1 MDKLKNILIKN
12 KLNLILLIIFI
23 LILVFGII
31 ADLNYYPVI
40 SVNNVPIS
48 AKKLNINMRAAIY
61 YLNTY
66 KKLQEERGFNQNAF
80 ASLKELSQEEIK
92 LFVLNQLIEN
102 ELIHQEAEKRI
113 GSNLKDLVNE
123 KINNYLNPE
132 LESAAL
138 EIYGLNKNDFKN
150 EILIPQ
156 AEKDIL
162 AGRLFLENKNIA
174 DWLKEQKKQA
184 KIIVF
189 DKKIKWNGE
198 NLELNK

>member
-1 MDKLKNILIKN
+1 MNKLKNILIKN

-31 ADLNYYPVI
+31 ANLNYYPVI

-66 KKLQEERGFNQNAF
+66 KKLQEERWFNQNTS

-102 ELIHQEAEKRI
+102 ELIHQETEKRI
-113 GSNLKDLVNE
+113 GSKLKDLVNE

>member
-1 MDKLKNILIKN
+1 MNKLKNILIKN
-12 KLNLILLIIFI
+12 KLNLILLIILI

-31 ADLNYYPVI
+31 ASLNYYPVI

-48 AKKLNINMRAAIY
+48 AKKVNINMRAAIY
-61 YLNTY
+61 YFNTY
-66 KKLQEERGFNQNAF
+66 KKLEEDRGLNQNAST
-80 ASLKELSQEEIK
+80 SLKELSGEEIK

-102 ELIHQEAEKRI
+102 ELIHQEVKKRI
-113 GSNLKDLVNE
+113 GSNLKDLIDE
-123 KINNYLNPE
+123 KINNYLNSE
-132 LESAAL
+132 IESAAL

-184 KIIVF
+184 KVIVF
-189 DKKIKWNGE
+189 DKKFKWNGE

>member
-1 MDKLKNILIKN
+1 MNKLKNILIKN

-23 LILVFGII
+23 LILIFGII
-31 ADLNYYPVI
+31 ANLNYYPVI

-66 KKLQEERGFNQNAF
+66 KKLQEERGLNQNTST
-80 ASLKELSQEEIK
+80 SLKELSQEEIK
-92 LFVLNQLIEN
+92 LFVLNQLIKN
-102 ELIHQEAEKRI
+102 ELIHQEVKKRL
-113 GSNLKDLVNE
+113 GSNLKNLIDG
-123 KINNYLNPE
+123 KINNYLNSE
-132 LESAAL
+132 IEKAAL

>member
-1 MDKLKNILIKN
+1 MNKLKNILIKN
-12 KLNLILLIIFI
+12 KLNLILLIILI

-31 ADLNYYPVI
+31 ANLNYYPVI

-66 KKLQEERGFNQNAF
+66 KKLQEERRLNQNTS
-80 ASLKELSQEEIK
+80 ASLKELSQGEIK

-132 LESAAL
+132 LEIAAL

-184 KIIVF
+184 KVIVF
-189 DKKIKWNGE
+189 DKKFKWNGE

>member
-1 MDKLKNILIKN
+1 MNKLKNILIKN

-31 ADLNYYPVI
+31 VNLNYYPVI

-66 KKLQEERGFNQNAF
+66 KKLQEEKGLNQNAST
-80 ASLKELSQEEIK
+80 SLKELSKEEIK

-102 ELIHQEAEKRI
+102 ELIHKEVEKRI
-113 GSNLKDLVNE
+113 GSNLKNLVNE

-132 LESAAL
+132 IERAAL

-162 AGRLFLENKNIA
+162 AGRLFLENKNMV

-189 DKKIKWNGE
+189 DKKIKWDGQ

>member
-1 MDKLKNILIKN
+1 MNKLKNILIKN

-31 ADLNYYPVI
+31 ANLNYYPVI

-61 YLNTY
+61 YFNTY
-66 KKLQEERGFNQNAF
+66 KKLQEERGLNQNAF

>member
-1 MDKLKNILIKN
+1 MNKLKNILIKN

-31 ADLNYYPVI
+31 ANLNYYPVI

-66 KKLQEERGFNQNAF
+66 KKLQEERGFSQNAS

-102 ELIHQEAEKRI
+102 ELIHQEIEKRI

>member
-1 MDKLKNILIKN
+1 MNKLKNILIKN
-12 KLNLILLIIFI
+12 KINLILLIIFI
-23 LILVFGII
+23 LILIFGII
-31 ADLNYYPVI
+31 ANLNYYPVI

-66 KKLQEERGFNQNAF
+66 KKLQEERGLNQNTST
-80 ASLKELSQEEIK
+80 SLKELSQEEIK
-92 LFVLNQLIEN
+92 LFVLNQLIKN
-102 ELIHQEAEKRI
+102 ELIHQEVKKRL
-113 GSNLKDLVNE
+113 GSNLKNLIDG
-123 KINNYLNPE
+123 KINNYLNSE
-132 LESAAL
+132 IEKAAL

>member
-31 ADLNYYPVI
+31 ANLNYYPVI

-61 YLNTY
+61 YFNTY
-66 KKLQEERGFNQNAF
+66 KKLQEERGLNQNAS

-92 LFVLNQLIEN
+92 IFVLNQLIEN
-102 ELIHQEAEKRI
+102 ELIHQETEKRI

>member
-1 MDKLKNILIKN
+1 MNKLKNILIKN

-31 ADLNYYPVI
+31 ANLNYYPVI

-61 YLNTY
+61 YFNTY
-66 KKLQEERGFNQNAF
+66 KKLQEERGLNQNASI
-80 ASLKELSQEEIK
+80 SLKELSQEEIK

-102 ELIHQEAEKRI
+102 ELIHQEVEKRI

>member
-1 MDKLKNILIKN
+1 MNKLKNILIKN

-31 ADLNYYPVI
+31 ANLNYYPVI

-61 YLNTY
+61 YFNTY
-66 KKLQEERGFNQNAF
+66 KKLQEERGLNQNAS

-102 ELIHQEAEKRI
+102 ELIHQETEKRI